1 MTAQIAKNRPK
12 PINITPAQKSFGLLI
27 FIGDLLQRRAKC
39 NMRSLFHSYLQ
50 AMSAGRFL
58 VFALALALA
67 ACGERA
73 KLDRLPSEAV
83 VLAFGDSLTFGTG
96 ATEAGSYPA
105 QLEQLIGRRVGR
117 ARVPGEVAAP
127 APRRLARAP
136 DAQCP
141 GPLLRGIGGHGFLR

>member
-67 ACGERA
+67 ACRRRA
-73 KLDRLPSEAV
+73 KLGRLPREEGGRP
-83 VLAFGDSLTFGTG
+83 LLDSLRLQPG
-96 ATEAGSYPA
+96 ASRAG
-105 QLEQLIGRRVGR
+105 
-117 ARVPGEVAAP
+117 
-127 APRRLARAP
+127 
-136 DAQCP
+136 
-141 GPLLRGIGGHGFLR
+141 